1 MTDILNIRVTQ
12 RELDLILDLLHEAG
26 ERTDAD
32 GQPAIELCHDL
43 MEQSGDWA
51 VIEPTE
57 MPSGTTFTVPD
68 EHVIKHESRAEQVA
82 NLHARGGTLAPI
94 NRSGGS
100 MAAPRRSEALGRS
113 APKMSA
119 TQRHDLFDSPTE
131 EREIRQ
137 EASRK
142 LCGND
147 PVDW

>member
-1 MTDILNIRVTQ
+1 MTDFINIRVTE
-12 RELDLILDLLHEAG
+12 RELELIMELLTEAG
-26 ERTDAD
+26 DRMDAD
-32 GQPAIELCHDL
+32 GQPAFELLHDL
-43 MEQSGDWA
+43 MEQSGDI
-51 VIEPTE
+51 VEEFNET
-57 MPSGTTFTVPD
+57 PSGTTFTVPD

-82 NLHARGGTLAPI
+82 NLHARGG
-94 NRSGGS
+94 S
-100 MAAPRRSEALGRS
+100 MAAIRRSEALGRS

-119 TQRHDLFDSPTE
+119 TPRHDLFDSPTE

>member
-100 MAAPRRSEALGRS
+100 MAAIRRSEALGRS

>member
-100 MAAPRRSEALGRS
+100 MAATRRSEALGRS

>member
-1 MTDILNIRVTQ
+1 MSDFINIRVTE
-12 RELDLILDLLHEAG
+12 RELELIMELLTEAG
-26 ERTDAD
+26 DRMDAD
-32 GQPAIELCHDL
+32 GQPAFELLHDL
-43 MEQSGDWA
+43 MEQSGDI
-51 VIEPTE
+51 VEEFNE

-82 NLHARGGTLAPI
+82 SLHARGGTLAPI
-94 NRSGGS
+94 HRSGGS
-100 MAAPRRSEALGRS
+100 MAAIRRSEALGRS

-137 EASRK
+137 AASRK

>member
-1 MTDILNIRVTQ
+1 MSDILNIRVTQ

-100 MAAPRRSEALGRS
+100 MAATRRSEALGRS